1 MYIKIKMNF
10 LFYQPLFL
18 GESGVDQL
26 VEIIKVNIIF
36 CYVMELGYHQQEKRK
51 SNGTWISIYC
61 GIFLYEICWLG
72 TS

>member
-10 LFYQPLFL
+10 LFYQPLFP

-36 CYVMELGYHQQEKRK
+36 CYVMELGYHKK
-51 SNGTWISIYC
+51 KNGTWDIYLLWD
-61 GIFLYEICWLG
+61 FLYEICWLG